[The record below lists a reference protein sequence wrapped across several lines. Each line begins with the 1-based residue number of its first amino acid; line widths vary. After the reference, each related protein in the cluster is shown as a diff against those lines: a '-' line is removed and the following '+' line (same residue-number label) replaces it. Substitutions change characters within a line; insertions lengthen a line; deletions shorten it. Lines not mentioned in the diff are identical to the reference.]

1 MFFKLL
7 ERQRV
12 PPLVESNDAVFME
25 SHEPRSGAE
34 TQEMACDE
42 LFQLDQHYFSV
53 LKTDGR
59 FVMFFVNLN
68 ELS

>member
-1 MFFKLL
+1 M
-7 ERQRV
+7 
-12 PPLVESNDAVFME
+12 FME

-68 ELS
+68 ELN